1 MKTDLL
7 EKVKKT
13 IIREQLI
20 DDGDLVIL
28 AVSGGADSLS
38 LLHILNEIR
47 LKKFISFSL
56 YVAHLNHGL
65 RGKHAREDALFVRQ
79 EAKRVGLPC
88 MIGKAD
94 TISYAKRRGCP

>member
-13 IIREQLI
+13 IISEQLI

-38 LLHILNEIR
+38 LLHILNEVR
-47 LKKFISFSL
+47 LKKFIS
-56 YVAHLNHGL
+56 
-65 RGKHAREDALFVRQ
+65 
-79 EAKRVGLPC
+79 
-88 MIGKAD
+88 
-94 TISYAKRRGCP
+94 